1 MNYLYRLK
9 SNGYHE
15 FGHCGFADAKFGGMA
30 PHPAP
35 CGVHGGTMD
44 VGAVEEELGTAG
56 PTVDAAGV
64 GVVAAGVAVGA
75 AGDEISGA
83 GGGTSGGAG
92 TAAFFMPSRC
102 W

>member
-1 MNYLYRLK
+1 
-9 SNGYHE
+9 
-15 FGHCGFADAKFGGMA
+15 
-30 PHPAP
+30 
-35 CGVHGGTMD
+35 MD

-56 PTVDAAGV
+56 PTVDATRV

-75 AGDEISGA
+75 AGDEI

-102 W
+102 WRAFPPLPGRRRPDSFAGGGSVAASFAGGGSMAARWH